1 MGLFFWVS
9 IALEELCLLGT
20 KVYKK
25 EGDRQYLCGRPWRDL
40 RRDPA
45 MALGWG
51 LGDLAPVRALVVD
64 LLEAMP

>member
-1 MGLFFWVS
+1 M
-9 IALEELCLLGT
+9 A

-25 EGDRQYLCGRPWRDL
+25 EGDRQHLCGRPWGDIGS
-40 RRDPA
+40 DPIGT
-45 MALGWG
+45 LEWG